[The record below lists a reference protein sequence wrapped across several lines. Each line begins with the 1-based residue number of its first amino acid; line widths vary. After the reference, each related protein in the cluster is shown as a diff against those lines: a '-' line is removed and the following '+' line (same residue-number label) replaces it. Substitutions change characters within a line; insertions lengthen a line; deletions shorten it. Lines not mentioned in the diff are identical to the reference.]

1 MENFFQN
8 ILSKL
13 RAFGIEVY
21 YLVSSR
27 IFLINFA
34 KIFGIVSVML
44 FLMFQWLTC
53 FTRHNNV
60 IKVGNYVGKN
70 INESKRLLEDAGFNL
85 VITDS
90 LFKENTPP
98 DLVLDQNPAANSY
111 VKKGRTIYIKITKS
125 AGDLVTLPDIAGRDD
140 INLYRQ
146 NLDLIG
152 IHISRIDTIAN
163 ADLTDGTILGI
174 YVNDKDVTDLLKQ
187 GYKLPQ
193 GSSISLKISRR
204 ETNDTVMPDLMC
216 KSGEQASVIIDA
228 MGLIVGSVKTESN
241 VTNNNSAYIFKQEPT
256 AGTPLKKGMSVV
268 LYITQTRPADCP
280 DNGFPE

>member
-13 RAFGIEVY
+13 RAFGVEVY
-21 YLVSSR
+21 YLISSR

-34 KIFGIVSVML
+34 KIAGIVAATL

-70 INESKRLLEDAGFNL
+70 IKESKRLLEDAGFNL
-85 VITDS
+85 IITDS

-125 AGDLVTLPDIAGRDD
+125 AGDLVSLPDIAGRDD

-187 GYKLPQ
+187 GVRLPQ
-193 GSSISLKISRR
+193 GSSVSLKISRR

-228 MGLIVGSVKTESN
+228 MGLIVGSVKTETN
-241 VTNNNSAYIFKQEPT
+241 VTNNNSAYVFKQEPA
-256 AGTPLKKGMSVV
+256 AGTQMKKGMSVV
-268 LYITQTRPADCP
+268 LFVTQTRPTDCP

>member
-1 MENFFQN
+1 MGNFFQN
-8 ILSKL
+8 ILGKL

-21 YLVSSR
+21 YLLTSR
-27 IFLINFA
+27 IFLYNFA
-34 KIFGIVSVML
+34 KIAGIVGGTL
-44 FLMFQWLTC
+44 FLFFQGLTC
-53 FTRHNNV
+53 FTRHNSV

-70 INESKRLLEDAGFNL
+70 IKESKRALEDAGFNL

-125 AGDLVTLPDIAGRDD
+125 AGDLVSLPDIAGRDD

-152 IHISRIDTIAN
+152 IHIARIDTIPN
-163 ADLTDGTILGI
+163 ADLTDGTILGVF
-174 YVNDKDVTDLLKQ
+174 VNDKEVTDLLKQ
-187 GYKLPQ
+187 GVRLPQ
-193 GSSISLKISRR
+193 GSSITLKISRR
-204 ETNDTVMPDLMC
+204 ETNDIVMPDVLC
-216 KSGEQASVIIDA
+216 KSGEQASVILDA
-228 MGLIVGSVKTESN
+228 MSLLVGSVKPEGN
-241 VTNNNSAYIFKQEPT
+241 VTNNNSAYVFKQEPA
-256 AGTPLKKGMSVV
+256 AGTPMKKGMSVIIYV
-268 LYITQTRPADCP
+268 TQTRPAECP

>member
-8 ILSKL
+8 ILNKL
-13 RAFGIEVY
+13 RSFGTEVY
-21 YLVSSR
+21 YLITSR
-27 IFLINFA
+27 IFLIEFA
-34 KIFGIVSVML
+34 KIIGIIVVTL
-44 FLMFQWLTC
+44 FLLFQGLTC
-53 FTRHNNV
+53 FTRHNSV

-70 INESKRLLEDAGFNL
+70 IKESKRLLESAGFNL

-90 LFKENTPP
+90 LFKENTLP

-125 AGDLVTLPDIAGRDD
+125 AGDLVSLPDIAGRDD

-152 IHISRIDTIAN
+152 IHISRIDTVAN
-163 ADLTDGTILGI
+163 ADLTDGTILG
-174 YVNDKDVTDLLKQ
+174 VFVSDKDVTDLLKQ
-187 GYKLPQ
+187 GFRLPQ

-204 ETNDTVMPDLMC
+204 ETNDIVMPDVLC
-216 KSGEQASVIIDA
+216 KSGEQASVILDA
-228 MGLIVGSVKTESN
+228 MSLLVGSLKTTGN
-241 VTNNNSAYIFKQEPT
+241 VTNNNSAYVYKQEPS
-256 AGTPLKKGMSVV
+256 AGTPMKKGMSVV
-268 LYITQTRPADCP
+268 IYVTQTRPADCP